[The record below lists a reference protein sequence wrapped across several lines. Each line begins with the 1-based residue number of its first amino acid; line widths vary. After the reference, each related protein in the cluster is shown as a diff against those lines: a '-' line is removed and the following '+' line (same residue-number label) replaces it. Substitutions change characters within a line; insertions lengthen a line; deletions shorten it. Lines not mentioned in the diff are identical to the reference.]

1 MKTLLGSFVIM
12 LVLGCEKQQDVN
24 PDCICTQQYQ
34 PVCGSD
40 GKTYGNACEA
50 TCAGVSY
57 TEGNCTPGS

>member
-1 MKTLLGSFVIM
+1 M
-12 LVLGCEKQQDVN
+12 LGCEKQQDVN

-57 TEGNCTPGS
+57 TEGTCTPES